1 MAYNNWFSQN
11 PTPNPG
17 FLQRSMWN
25 AHVFGRQQF
34 AKSFARGGIAS
45 TMFAPTRKE
54 MLLSPWRRKAAEGSA
69 QYMSNLRKLQ
79 KLHPNSPG
87 INKALASAEKA
98 ATKGAGRSILRGL
111 GGGALGAAMVI
122 APAFTEDGPAHEKAR
137 AVTKGIGGLAGFAAG
152 AKVGAGVG
160 AVVGSYVPVIGTAI
174 GAAVGAIVGGI
185 GGSMAGESATDF
197 ITRIPDRMVD
207 RERARRSL
215 NWGQHTAAFQT
226 QRAYTMRQQSLALM
240 NRGAMSSRSLLGQ
253 EAMFVHR

>member
-1 MAYNNWFSQN
+1 MAYNNWFNQN
-11 PTPNPG
+11 PTPNAG
-17 FLQRSMWN
+17 YLQRSMWN

-34 AKSFARGGIAS
+34 AKSFARGGIAA

-54 MLLSPWRRKAAEGSA
+54 MLLSPWRLKHAEGSS
-69 QYMSNLRKLQ
+69 QYINNLRKLQ
-79 KLHPNSPG
+79 KLHPNNPG
-87 INKALASAEKA
+87 INKALGAAEKG
-98 ATKGAGRSILRGL
+98 ATRGIGRGL
-111 GGGALGAAMVI
+111 AGGALGAAMV
-122 APAFTEDGPAHEKAR
+122 AMPAFMEEGPAHEKAR

-185 GGSMAGESATDF
+185 GGSMTGESVTDF
-197 ITRIPDRMVD
+197 LTRIPDRMVD
-207 RERARRSL
+207 RERARRGF
-215 NWGQHTAAFQT
+215 NWGQHKAAFQT